1 MSEILTLSRPEIEAL
16 LQIEDGF
23 EPVKDAYIAVTDGR
37 CDLPPV
43 GYLGFPDAKGVC
55 D

>member
-23 EPVKDAYIAVTDGR
+23 EHVLTFVLVR
-37 CDLPPV
+37 CEWQQSIGLRV
-43 GYLGFPDAKGVC
+43 RLYFV
-55 D
+55 